1 MGDLNMKF
9 TIDRFEGNLVVVEL
23 ENREMINISREILPP
38 DSKEGDI
45 LSIEINKAETEKRK
59 KRIQDK
65 FNNLLN
71 NKDGKEGGNNM
82 NLSLTTLYVSDMKE
96 SLNFYEEIV
105 GLKAVERFD
114 AGPNVEI
121 AFLGNGETQLELI
134 HDKSKEDIEIGLDIS
149 IGFEI
154 DSVDE
159 KISFLKEKN
168 INLEGEI
175 IQPNPNTKFFFI
187 LDPNGLRI

>member
-45 LSIEINKAETEKRK
+45 LSIEINKTETEKRK

-134 HDKSKEDIEIGLDIS
+134 HDKSKEDIEIDRKSTRLNSSHVSIS
-149 IGFEI
+149 YA
-154 DSVDE
+154 V
-159 KISFLKEKN
+159 
-168 INLEGEI
+168 
-175 IQPNPNTKFFFI
+175 
-187 LDPNGLRI
+187 